1 MGACDY
7 HMLRLGVSSTPRQST
22 NRRIPQLTW
31 ARPLKQ
37 VVRFVEEAREI
48 KKEVEGVLAKEFLI
62 DVRGWDIPVRILRP
76 VSMQHAAISNKHA
89 LQANVGASVR
99 AITVKRE
106 TKIPQLM
113 ARHLH
118 SRQFYAS
125 GGVEPQ
131 TLPASVARMKKS
143 VHREVDEIL
152 IVEGMTRQVSS
163 LPPVCIKS
171 NPVSISSYA

>member
-1 MGACDY
+1 MEACD
-7 HMLRLGVSSTPRQST
+7 HQRALLGESSIPRQST
-22 NRRIPQLTW
+22 KRRITPLTRT
-31 ARPLKQ
+31 RPFKQ

-48 KKEVEGVLAKEFLI
+48 KKEVEGVLAKQFLV

-125 GGVEPQ
+125 GGLEPQ
-131 TLPASVARMKKS
+131 SLPASVARLKKS

-152 IVEGMTRQVSS
+152 IVEGMTRQVTSR
-163 LPPVCIKS
+163 PPVSIKS
-171 NPVSISSYA
+171 NPVSISSSA